1 MAVGL
6 VGIILSMIGGAVVV
20 LDRHVANERLVAFPA
35 ADLASYNYTATP
47 YFTVAPSRVAEAQAQ
62 SLWREAQELY
72 TNSYAVTA
80 FPGYLKQDYTDVNK
94 VFYGSGGCLSKDSSE
109 RLPFAVL
116 ASPTNLV
123 SLLSSRFPTSG
134 NNAFDVWDGTG
145 TSATNIKGAT
155 LFFLGEQDR
164 ILGIL
169 RARGFTLGS
178 YRYYEVNLMRMIWV
192 DTSGTVIHSWALTT
206 DSKKIIEDFSYRFV
220 EDATYPQPLLGGTQD
235 ILKWNP
241 VGTTTNLEQVSLR
254 QAAGGPTSSDYKW
267 LLMLPDPSLGQAE
280 AQYKGV
286 TNVQKEGRLC
296 GFFNVFP

>member
-1 MAVGL
+1 
-6 VGIILSMIGGAVVV
+6 
-20 LDRHVANERLVAFPA
+20 
-35 ADLASYNYTATP
+35 
-47 YFTVAPSRVAEAQAQ
+47 
-62 SLWREAQELY
+62 
-72 TNSYAVTA
+72 
-80 FPGYLKQDYTDVNK
+80 
-94 VFYGSGGCLSKDSSE
+94 
-109 RLPFAVL
+109 
-116 ASPTNLV
+116 
-123 SLLSSRFPTSG
+123 
-134 NNAFDVWDGTG
+134 
-145 TSATNIKGAT
+145 
-155 LFFLGEQDR
+155 
-164 ILGIL
+164 
-169 RARGFTLGS
+169 
-178 YRYYEVNLMRMIWV
+178 MIWV